1 VKRNF
6 MLMSVALLACAFG
19 LVSASAKTNFSGTWT
34 LDKAK
39 SEGLPPA
46 IQDQVLTVKQD
57 GDKLTIDSKMTTDQ
71 GDMNNSDVYTLDG
84 KPADFTDK
92 RPNGVEG
99 KGKRTAKWSADG
111 NGIEVSEE
119 INYDTPQGAVAVNI
133 TRKWAL
139 SADGKSLTID
149 MDIASPMG
157 SQHIKRVL
165 MKKA

>member
-1 VKRNF
+1 
-6 MLMSVALLACAFG
+6 MLMSVALLVCAFG
-19 LVSASAKTNFSGTWT
+19 LVSAYAKANFSGTWT
-34 LDKAK
+34 LDKTK
-39 SEGLPPA
+39 SEGLPA
-46 IQDQVLTVKQD
+46 VIKDQVLTVKQD
-57 GDKLTIDSKMTTDQ
+57 GDKLTIDSKMTTDD
-71 GDMNNSDVYTLDG
+71 GDLTNSDVYTLDG

-92 RPNGVEG
+92 RPNGLEG

-119 INYDTPQGAVAVNI
+119 ISYDTPQGAVTVNV

-157 SQHIKRVL
+157 SQHVKRVL
-165 MKKA
+165 VKKA